1 VDLDG
6 DGIGDLLTGSWPGEL
21 YFFKGKGKGEFEPAV
36 QLQQQGKPI
45 NLGRAST
52 VFAADWRG
60 TGRLDLLVGNI
71 GGEVIL
77 LPNNGSRSQP
87 RYGPPQK
94 LQAGG
99 QPIKAPHGDSQPVVV
114 DWDQDGLLDL
124 IVGCGDGSVVWYRN
138 LGSKNE
144 LRLGQG
150 TTLVKP
156 GTLIHDDKSTIPVT
170 PGIRAKVSVVDWN
183 GDGRLDLLLG
193 DFGILQG
200 EKPKLSEADQKT
212 KKEAEQKLADLQKK
226 LLPHFEK
233 YQRKAQEGAKPDD
246 SEEIVRARQAKA
258 QEVLQIKEV
267 VKLLS
272 DQREILE
279 AMSKFQAPTTY
290 RGNVWLYL
298 RQGADLAQKKDN
310 R

>member
-21 YFFKGKGKGEFEPAV
+21 YFFKGKGNGEFEPAV
-36 QLQQQGKPI
+36 KLQQQGKPI
-45 NLGRAST
+45 NLGCAST

-71 GGEVIL
+71 AGEVIL

-87 RYGPPQK
+87 QYGPPQK

-99 QPIKAPHGDSQPVVV
+99 QLIKAPYGDSQPVVA

-138 LGSKNE
+138 LGSKSE
-144 LRLGQG
+144 PRLGQG

-156 GTLIHDDKSTIPVT
+156 GTLIHKSTVPVT
-170 PGIRAKVSVVDWN
+170 PGIRAKISVVDWN
-183 GDGRLDLLLG
+183 GDGRLGLLLG

-200 EKPKLSEADQKT
+200 EKPRLSESDQKT

-226 LLPHFEK
+226 LRPHFEK
-233 YQRKAQEGAKPDD
+233 YQRKLKEGAKPDD

-279 AMSKFQAPTTY
+279 TMRKFEAPTTY

-298 RQGADLAQKKDN
+298 RQGGLAQKKDN